1 MRSGYRLAGRHLDV
15 STQRQAPG
23 RFVVSIDGIE
33 RTVEAA
39 LVDRVTLQLSIN
51 GNIVVAYVLSI
62 VGLVH
67 VWLGG
72 EVYVLTPEVTGASA
86 QQYKPLAPP
95 QILAPMPGRI
105 LQVLVEPGQHVA
117 EGDGLLILEA
127 MKMEHRIA
135 AAAAAVVRAVH
146 VTAGQ
151 MVDDGSPLLELEY
164 DLVGENG
171 R

>member
-1 MRSGYRLAGRHLDV
+1 MRSGYRHAGKHLDV
-15 STQRQAPG
+15 TTQRQAPG
-23 RFVVSIDGIE
+23 RFTVSIDGVA
-33 RTVEAA
+33 RTVDAT
-39 LVDRVTLQLSIN
+39 LVDRVTLQLSID
-51 GNIVVAYVLSI
+51 GAMVVAHVLSI
-62 VGLVH
+62 AGSVH

-86 QQYKPLAPP
+86 QHTPLAPP
-95 QILAPMPGRI
+95 QILAPMPGKI

-117 EGDGLLILEA
+117 GGDGLLILEA

-135 AAAAAVVRAVH
+135 AAAAAVVRTVQ

-151 MVDDGSPLLELEY
+151 MVDDGALLLELEY
-164 DLVGENG
+164 DLVSENA